1 MWHAQEHYNLYTQ
14 PLINLVSAHILGRV
28 RFCLK
33 FYIILCI
40 FFVYKIKTKEHPN
53 LHDTT
58 FLVLFRVYVGEN
70 SRTFQ
75 DLIVEFKDFS
85 RIYSKIQGLFKTVRT
100 LMSAYVC
107 VFGPHFLSETLCF
120 CLLSA
125 EKMERELWN
134 VNWYLTFKENDSS
147 NWGRHCFRKV
157 TLVCYDFLMSICIL
171 AVNHWNSLFAPR
183 RWNFSRQEYV
193 LQSTFYI

>member
-1 MWHAQEHYNLYTQ
+1 MWHVQEHYNLYTQ

-40 FFVYKIKTKEHPN
+40 FFYKIKTKEHPN

-100 LMSAYVC
+100 LMSAYVR
-107 VFGPHFLSETLCF
+107 VFGLHFLSETLCF

-147 NWGRHCFRKV
+147 NWGKHCFRKV

-171 AVNHWNSLFAPR
+171 VVNHWNSLFAPH

>member
-1 MWHAQEHYNLYTQ
+1 MWHAQEHYNSYTQ

-40 FFVYKIKTKEHPN
+40 FFYKIKTKEHPN

-75 DLIVEFKDFS
+75 DLNMEFKDFS
-85 RIYSKIQGLFKTVRT
+85 RIYSKIQELSRLCKPCCNILRSFHLFDRCNLVWIG
-100 LMSAYVC
+100 AY
-107 VFGPHFLSETLCF
+107 S
-120 CLLSA
+120 LSA
-125 EKMERELWN
+125 ETMAPELQ
-134 VNWYLTFKENDSS
+134 F
-147 NWGRHCFRKV
+147 F
-157 TLVCYDFLMSICIL
+157 
-171 AVNHWNSLFAPR
+171 P
-183 RWNFSRQEYV
+183 
-193 LQSTFYI
+193 

>member
-1 MWHAQEHYNLYTQ
+1 MWHAQEHYNSYTQ

-40 FFVYKIKTKEHPN
+40 FFFYKIKTKEHPN

-58 FLVLFRVYVGEN
+58 FLVLFRVYFGEN

-85 RIYSKIQGLFKTVRT
+85 RIFGIQGLFKD
-100 LMSAYVC
+100 
-107 VFGPHFLSETLCF
+107 
-120 CLLSA
+120 LL
-125 EKMERELWN
+125 
-134 VNWYLTFKENDSS
+134 
-147 NWGRHCFRKV
+147 
-157 TLVCYDFLMSICIL
+157 
-171 AVNHWNSLFAPR
+171 
-183 RWNFSRQEYV
+183 
-193 LQSTFYI
+193 

>member
-1 MWHAQEHYNLYTQ
+1 MRHAQEHYNSYTQ

-75 DLIVEFKDFS
+75 DLIEEFKDFS
-85 RIYSKIQGLFKTVRT
+85 RIFGIQGLFKD
-100 LMSAYVC
+100 
-107 VFGPHFLSETLCF
+107 
-120 CLLSA
+120 LL
-125 EKMERELWN
+125 
-134 VNWYLTFKENDSS
+134 
-147 NWGRHCFRKV
+147 
-157 TLVCYDFLMSICIL
+157 
-171 AVNHWNSLFAPR
+171 
-183 RWNFSRQEYV
+183 
-193 LQSTFYI
+193 